1 MFIRREPGYVWPT
14 PQDAAAHG
22 HCPNCEAMRQDLES
36 ARTGCSAYRDAM
48 EEAKRE
54 ATQLREVL
62 ARIAAIRLDGEP
74 DELGEDVSMDIGDAF
89 RALYQVVTDAREV
102 TR

>member
-1 MFIRREPGYVWPT
+1 MTRRDLTG
-14 PQDAAAHG
+14 AA
-22 HCPNCEAMRQDLES
+22 LEEMVRKYEF
-36 ARTGCSAYRDAM
+36 APFRAALAGAWGAAYRDAM

-54 ATQLREVL
+54 ATQLRGVL

-74 DELGEDVSMDIGDAF
+74 GELGEVVSMDIGDAF
-89 RALYQVVTDAREV
+89 RILSQVVTDAREV